1 MILVL
6 LFLAYACTA
15 ICAGAALL
23 AVIFCIFRLL
33 QFLFD
38 F

>member
-1 MILVL
+1 VIIAL

-15 ICAGAALL
+15 ICVGAALL
-23 AVIFCIFRLL
+23 AVVFCIFRLL